1 MQDEAGKAGYGLVL
15 ALQVTVP
22 CTRLTLVQSLS
33 AEYPD
38 HPRQMFRLQLSDIQT
53 AVALEGGEQDIRFA
67 VGACAVQDL
76 AQDAQVKSILAPTP
90 KSVDRNRACRRAYLQ
105 RFFEVWRSHTAQH
118 ASKSRRACNFPQ
130 HLLIT
135 SSAQFSGHVIVGKQD
150 VIATIHGSFL
160 CASLEIGMLR
170 RALMYVCEL
179 RQAKPRALRH
189 SNAPQAEPSMQ
200 AFKLQPIV
208 DAAGSMSAAPD
219 TAQAANARLSWATA
233 SGSTAAHRVSGE
245 AAPSTVQGKVLKGT
259 AAKSKRN
266 LTVQVFLHC
275 ARIDLVM
282 AEKRFATVMWGGFDF
297 VADVGGSE
305 PDKQEWL
312 MECSGLQASSPHLN
326 NA

>member
-208 DAAGSMSAAPD
+208 DAAGSILPKRMLRLAATIAASYLCEGVLGEPIRDPDFIKICTIDGQPISGRQCHMNMSISTWDIRRAASALALQ
-219 TAQAANARLSWATA
+219 TARNKLQVINA
-233 SGSTAAHRVSGE
+233 
-245 AAPSTVQGKVLKGT
+245 
-259 AAKSKRN
+259 
-266 LTVQVFLHC
+266 
-275 ARIDLVM
+275 D
-282 AEKRFATVMWGGFDF
+282 
-297 VADVGGSE
+297 
-305 PDKQEWL
+305 
-312 MECSGLQASSPHLN
+312 
-326 NA
+326 